1 MASTPAG
8 ASPAGVFLD
17 RPALAIETSAVMV
30 NQRTPFDSIE
40 GALEYVGL
48 LREAVQS
55 AKDAVEE
62 ESARAGSG
70 DAARRLEALRLVTY
84 KLDRLAGHV
93 SASHRLLQDLRT
105 LRRLLRGERQNVE
118 ELR

>member
-1 MASTPAG
+1 MA
-8 ASPAGVFLD
+8 
-17 RPALAIETSAVMV
+17 

-40 GALEYVGL
+40 GALECVGL

-55 AKDAVEE
+55 AKDAVAEE
-62 ESARAGSG
+62 AMRTGSEDAG
-70 DAARRLEALRLVTY
+70 RRLEALRLVTY

-105 LRRLLRGERQNVE
+105 LRRLLRGERQSVE
-118 ELR
+118 EEPGFSKHPRESSKIA

>member
-1 MASTPAG
+1 MA
-8 ASPAGVFLD
+8 
-17 RPALAIETSAVMV
+17 

-55 AKDAVEE
+55 AKDAVGEE
-62 ESARAGSG
+62 ATRAGSE
-70 DAARRLEALRLVTY
+70 DAGRRLEALRLVTY

-105 LRRLLRGERQNVE
+105 LRRLLRGERQGVE
-118 ELR
+118 EEAGLSKRPRERSKIA